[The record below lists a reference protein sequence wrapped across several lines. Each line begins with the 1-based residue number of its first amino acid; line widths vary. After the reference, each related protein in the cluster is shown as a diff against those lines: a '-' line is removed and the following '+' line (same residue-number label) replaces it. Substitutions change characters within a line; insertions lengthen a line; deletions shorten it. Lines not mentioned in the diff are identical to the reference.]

1 MGNLKFK
8 LHISKWPEKEE
19 EEAKERLLL
28 QDQYQD
34 QLELDFNSQLE
45 ESQDSSELDNTPK
58 ESVQVH
64 QSILPPFLNTSPL
77 RFSNLQETL
86 PRTTRKPESSQDTF
100 NSPSETMKNSPN
112 FSATPPLLLEV
123 FSQTFASLFSHQT
136 RRRNECLN

>member
-1 MGNLKFK
+1 MG
-8 LHISKWPEKEE
+8 

-58 ESVQVH
+58 ESVPVH
-64 QSILPPFLNTSPL
+64 QSILPPFLNTSLP

-86 PRTTRKPESSQDTF
+86 PRTTRKPELSQDTF
-100 NSPSETMKNSPN
+100 NSPSETTKSSPN

-123 FSQTFASLFSHQT
+123 FSQTSTSLFSHQT